1 VTDVV
6 TYSLKNGQRT
16 SDQFYRDVAAFTDE
30 VIAGATALHP
40 VVERYQA
47 YLKASG
53 KEAVRTRDEYVFEL
67 ALLGTLWREYADDAH
82 SVSGGWTWIMA
93 GLASLRQ
100 RGGMV
105 KSVADRL
112 RGVFATVFLSPVNRN
127 WCPAPT
133 RDHLGKLLNW
143 MAATGDYVQETR
155 RLRQWR
161 DYWDGL
167 SSDEVAADITA
178 AIGFA
183 DWFEG
188 HSLAALGEYTP
199 NVEQFLQEKQPGHR
213 WKEDVI
219 FSARRRVEYHLN
231 MVGAEIMNRA
241 FRADFQKAKNKA
253 VVLPACMR
261 YYPKPQCKARSNG
274 VSCDCAECVPQCRVN
289 QLVKMGRKF
298 GFSVHL
304 VPHESSVLSNKD
316 GKKLFGDD
324 VGILGIACV
333 SNLISGGWKVKAY
346 GVPPQCVLLDH
357 CGCRKHCHGQGI
369 ATDINMGRLMEILS
383 IKTTGP
389 MEMVPQS
396 R

>member
-1 VTDVV
+1 MTDVV

-16 SDQFYRDVAAFTDE
+16 SDQFYRDVTTFTDR
-30 VIAGATALHP
+30 VIAGATVLHP

-53 KEAVRTRDEYVFEL
+53 KEAVRSRDEYLFEL
-67 ALLGTLWREYADDAH
+67 ALLGTLWRTYADDAH
-82 SVSGGWTWIMA
+82 EVSGGWTWIMA
-93 GLASLRQ
+93 GLAWLRQ
-100 RGGMV
+100 RGGVV
-105 KSVADRL
+105 KEVADRA
-112 RGVFATVFLSPVNRN
+112 RGIMATLFLSPVDRE
-127 WCPAPT
+127 WTPRPT
-133 RDHLGKLLNW
+133 QDHLNKLLNW

-155 RLRQWR
+155 RLGQWR
-161 DYWDGL
+161 DYWADL
-167 SSDEVAADITA
+167 SSEEVAADLTA

-183 DWFEG
+183 GWFEE
-188 HSLAALGEYTP
+188 HSRAALGKYTT
-199 NVEQFLQEKQPGHR
+199 NVDRFLREQQPGHR

-241 FRADFQKAKNKA
+241 FRADFLNAKNKA

-274 VSCDCAECVPQCRVN
+274 VSCECAECASQCRVN

-304 VPHESSVLSNKD
+304 VPHESSVLSNKG

-333 SNLISGGWKVKAY
+333 SNLISGGWKVKSFGIA
-346 GVPPQCVLLDH
+346 PQCVLLDH
-357 CGCRKHCHGQGI
+357 CGCRKHWHEQGI
-369 ATDINMGRLMEILS
+369 ATDINMGRLMEILA
-383 IKTTGP
+383 IKTTIP
-389 MEMVPQS
+389 MEMIQQS
-396 R
+396 G